1 MQLDTEEF
9 GVLADMVSAQ
19 KITALKEEIE
29 EARRDAAYWR
39 RRCEEAETMKAAT
52 ELEKMFLTN
61 YIMLSAEKIKIFVSR
76 LNSVDRWSF
85 LRTFMQWTLPE
96 ELLAKELPLIDQVMP
111 MPNRQTQG
119 GVVMNGPTFN
129 GPMYDM
135 HGNEEVKLNS

>member
-1 MQLDTEEF
+1 
-9 GVLADMVSAQ
+9 
-19 KITALKEEIE
+19 
-29 EARRDAAYWR
+29 
-39 RRCEEAETMKAAT
+39 
-52 ELEKMFLTN
+52 MFLTN

-129 GPMYDM
+129 GPMYDV